1 MAKKYQKPEP
11 TGRGYV
17 DAAILLLRELKS
29 ESLRNHPNTYHI
41 REKLDS
47 LYKMIE

>member
-17 DAAILLLRELKS
+17 DAAILLLRA
-29 ESLRNHPNTYHI
+29 I
-41 REKLDS
+41 DS